1 MPQGDRKDGRAVNEM
16 GLEHYSKFI
25 DALIAANI
33 VPFVTLYH
41 WDLPQ
46 ALQVSHKYIFQF
58 LKGRDR
64 LSLAIDGKYRC
75 IFYKKLA
82 CGPKFRAKIFV
93 KSHRIELIFLE
104 LSSWRF

>member
-75 IFYKKLA
+75 IFYKKKALQVYYHFSF
-82 CGPKFRAKIFV
+82 CLHLQPIQCTTGEYQFQD
-93 KSHRIELIFLE
+93 
-104 LSSWRF
+104 